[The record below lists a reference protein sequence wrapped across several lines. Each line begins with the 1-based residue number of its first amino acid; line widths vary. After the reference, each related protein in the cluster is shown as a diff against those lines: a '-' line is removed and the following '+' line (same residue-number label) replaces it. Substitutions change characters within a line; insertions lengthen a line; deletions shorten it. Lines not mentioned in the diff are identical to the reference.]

1 MYSDFWDDWLCFGR
15 VTVSNIFTVV
25 NALFGRDPKAK
36 IGKNAPG
43 TVSKNVILRKTNWW
57 VHSGVLFRTHI
68 TILGFVCHVQQKLV
82 FDIF

>member
-1 MYSDFWDDWLCFGR
+1 MCFGR
-15 VTVSNIFTVV
+15 VAVSNIFTVV

-43 TVSKNVILRKTNWW
+43 TVSKNAILRKTNWW

-68 TILGFVCHVQQKLV
+68 AILGFACHVQQKLV